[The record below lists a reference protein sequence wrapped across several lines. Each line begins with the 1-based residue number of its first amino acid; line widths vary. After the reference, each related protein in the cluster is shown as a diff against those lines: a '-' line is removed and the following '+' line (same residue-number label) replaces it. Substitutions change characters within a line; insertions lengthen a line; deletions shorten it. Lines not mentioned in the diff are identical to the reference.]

1 MELTCPPPAAPCLS
15 CRERPPIRRG
25 LCFRCYDRLGR
36 AVRGGKATWAEL
48 QESGQALPAKSRRA
62 RMAQWFRQLKE
73 GD

>member
-1 MELTCPPPAAPCLS
+1 MSEPAVPALCLS
-15 CRERPPIRRG
+15 CRERAPVRRG

-48 QESGQALPAKSRRA
+48 EAGGQALPAKSLRA
-62 RMAQWFRQLKE
+62 RMAQWFRQLKK

>member
-1 MELTCPPPAAPCLS
+1 MSEPAPPALCLS

-25 LCFRCYDRLGR
+25 LCFRCFYRLWR

-48 QESGQALPAKSRRA
+48 EERGQALPAKSRRA
-62 RMAQWFRQLKE
+62 RMAQWFRQLKK